1 MFCWLLAILGLG
13 VAAFAIYHLS
23 RIGAALAVQRD
34 RQQHLAIVNAAR
46 RRAGKP
52 PITEA
57 DLPPEP
63 EPESDPLIERLLGTT
78 PGRGFDVLT
87 PRNEP
92 APTPPPPMP
101 VVPLTAASPTPPS
114 APAAAT
120 AKPVIVLL
128 DAQPRDLTADRLR
141 AAIER
146 AWGVAIPDTPG
157 ATDWV
162 VLTPAGAGMIS
173 CGGYQFRVENH
184 ATPYFADPAAAAS
197 AIREARTQ
205 TAVRNCRAWRSVAIL
220 GDAPD
225 LTEDAAYALLAKLA
239 AELAGNDTLG
249 LFFPRLERFFPYDTT
264 TLKALLSDDPLTA
277 LREADIQWVPLMPSD
292 DRELERAIAEARR
305 RLGEFKEA
313 FASRSITGSGKRSP
327 YLIKARF
334 GEDPD
339 AEHMWVEV
347 TDIRGDRFTG
357 VLRST
362 PLVVPDLTEGEVV
375 TVFADD
381 ISDWIATLNGQPIG
395 NFTAPVI
402 RRRHQGNR

>member
-1 MFCWLLAILGLG
+1 MFCWLLAIVGLS
-13 VAAFAIYHLS
+13 VAAVAFYYLA
-23 RIGAALAVQRD
+23 RIGSALAVQRD

-63 EPESDPLIERLLGTT
+63 EPERDPLIEKLLGTD

-87 PRNEP
+87 PRVEP
-92 APTPPPPMP
+92 ASPAPQP
-101 VVPLTAASPTPPS
+101 VVPLTSAPPTPASPVASATP
-114 APAAAT
+114 
-120 AKPVIVLL
+120 KPVIVLL
-128 DAQPRDLTADRLR
+128 DAKPRDLTADRLR
-141 AAIER
+141 TAIEK
-146 AWGVAIPDTPG
+146 AWGVAIPDTTDG
-157 ATDWV
+157 TDWV
-162 VLTPAGAGMIS
+162 VLTAAGMGMIS
-173 CGGYQFRVENH
+173 CGGYQFMVENH
-184 ATPYFADPAAAAS
+184 ATPYFPDPEAAAS
-197 AIREARTQ
+197 AVREARTQ
-205 TAVRNCRAWRSVAIL
+205 TAVRNGRAWRSVALL

-225 LTEDAAYALLAKLA
+225 LTDDAAYALLAKLA

-249 LFFPRLERFFPYDTT
+249 IFLPRLERFFPYDTT
-264 TLKALLSDDPLTA
+264 TLKALLAEDPLTA

-327 YLIKARF
+327 YLVKARF
-334 GEDPD
+334 GEEP
-339 AEHMWVEV
+339 ATEHMWVEV

-362 PLVVPDLTEGEVV
+362 PLVVPDLVEGEVV
-375 TVFADD
+375 TVLADD

-395 NFTAPVI
+395 DFTAPVI
-402 RRRHQGNR
+402 RRRHESNR